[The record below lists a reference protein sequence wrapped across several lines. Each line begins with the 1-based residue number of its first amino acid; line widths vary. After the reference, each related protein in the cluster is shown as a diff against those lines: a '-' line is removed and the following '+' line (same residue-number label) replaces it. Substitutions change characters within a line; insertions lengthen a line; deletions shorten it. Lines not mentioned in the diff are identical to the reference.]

1 MLIDILRLI
10 CILGVGVCLAWAY
23 EMPTWEKG
31 KRPICLAIK
40 FLLVVIYLYHC

>member
-10 CILGVGVCLAWAY
+10 CILGVGVCLAWAN

-40 FLLVVIYLYHC
+40 FLLVFIYLYHR